1 MLVSEQ
7 ADDFSVRCDVGAPRD
22 DASRAHPAAKGTTRS
37 KSGRE
42 KRKHLSMRREA
53 GGKEQSGGARLRSE
67 LEVLLRGDRDGCP
80 HLLRQVDLLEFPGA
94 KGIVPLFV
102 LLT

>member
-1 MLVSEQ
+1 
-7 ADDFSVRCDVGAPRD
+7 
-22 DASRAHPAAKGTTRS
+22 
-37 KSGRE
+37 
-42 KRKHLSMRREA
+42 MRREA